1 MILLSAFIMLCCFGL
16 GVAWNIVWVNI
27 KELDEWLNRRA
38 LEEKQFIET
47 FKKNVEV
54 IKKEL
59 DNKSS
64 PSNDINKL
72 KQNLKGFIK

>member
-27 KELDEWLNRRA
+27 KELDEWLNRA